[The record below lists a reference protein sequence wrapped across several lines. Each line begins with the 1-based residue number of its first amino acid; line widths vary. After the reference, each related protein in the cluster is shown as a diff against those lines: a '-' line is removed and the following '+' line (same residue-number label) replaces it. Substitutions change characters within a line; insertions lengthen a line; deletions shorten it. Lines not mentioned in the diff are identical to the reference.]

1 MKMKTATILG
11 ATGLIGGHL
20 LELLRNDREYDVI
33 RIVVRRPVIFDHPKV
48 KVIVIDFSDEAAFK
62 AAIAESDVVFCAVG
76 TTNSKVKGDKSAYRR
91 VDFDI
96 PVNAARFC
104 GELGC
109 NRFLLVSSIG
119 ADSKSKN
126 FYLRLKGEA
135 EDAIRNTNIQAISIF
150 QPSFLLG
157 ERQENRRGEKV
168 VQVMSASLSFLFSSR
183 YKPIKA
189 QDVARSMVIVSKTD
203 TSGTRIYQ
211 YNEMISLL
219 S

>member
-11 ATGLIGGHL
+11 STGLIGGHL
-20 LELLRNDREYDVI
+20 LELLKNDREYDVI
-33 RIVVRRPVIFDHPKV
+33 RIVVRRPVIFDHPKI
-48 KVIVIDFSDEAAFK
+48 KVIVIDFADEAAFR
-62 AAIAESDVVFCAVG
+62 AAISESDVVFCAVG

-126 FYLRLKGEA
+126 FYLRLKGEV

-157 ERQENRRGEKV
+157 DRQENRGGEKV
-168 VQVMSASLSFLFSSR
+168 VQVMSASLSFLFPSR

-203 TSGTRIYQ
+203 TSGTTIYQ